1 MVGFYFRTAVFN
13 IPHLIKNKYEIML
26 FSIIDLEI
34 VGQKEKKYDY
44 KFTYV

>member
-13 IPHLIKNKYEIML
+13 IPMLML